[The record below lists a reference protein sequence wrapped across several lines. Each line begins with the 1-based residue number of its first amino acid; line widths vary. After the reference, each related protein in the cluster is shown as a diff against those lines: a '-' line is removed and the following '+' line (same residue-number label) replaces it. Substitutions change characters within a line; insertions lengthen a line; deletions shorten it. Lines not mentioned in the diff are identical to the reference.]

1 LPAATIWIDVE
12 DLFQYALANR
22 RPSGIQRL
30 AFEILQ
36 ALQTQH
42 GHTGLV
48 RFLRH
53 DPARNSFRDVAWPAV
68 AAAYDELSQSPPDP
82 ESLVPSGTLV
92 NPPARQFARRILYRF
107 PEATREAARDALTA
121 QRRAVR
127 AWAHLLR
134 LLLKVSARRSPPNDR
149 GDVRSEPDQRSAPFA
164 THAAPG
170 DVLLALGGFWWHPDY
185 ASLIRIHCQRYGL
198 RFAVMVYDLV
208 PLRHPE
214 WCEHGLIRLFR
225 AWFESSLPLADHV
238 FAISRA
244 TAADAEAYAR
254 EHRLTLATP
263 VLPIPIGTGFSVVP
277 KATATARRQLP
288 APGTYALIVGTIEA
302 RKNHMLAF
310 RVWQRLLQEL
320 PSEQVPALVFAGR
333 IGWLVQD
340 LMQQIANTGHLLGR
354 LIVIQSPTDA
364 ELNTLYQGCL
374 FTLCPSYFEGWGLPV
389 TESLSYGK
397 PCLIADRTSLPE
409 AGGALA
415 RSFDPDD
422 LDDAYRAIRTVVEDR
437 ADLARWQVQV
447 QRDFHPVQWSASVEA
462 LLRGLAHPLAKPED
476 GAVPAESP
484 ALSGVGHP

>member
-1 LPAATIWIDVE
+1 LPAPTIWIDVE

-30 AFEILQ
+30 AFEIWQ
-36 ALQTQH
+36 ALQAQH

-53 DPARNSFRDVAWPAV
+53 DPARNSFRDVAWAAV
-68 AAAYDELSQSPPDP
+68 AAAYDELSKAPPDP
-82 ESLVPSGTLV
+82 ESLAPSATLA
-92 NPPARQFARRILYRF
+92 NPPARQFARRVLYRF
-107 PEATREAARDALTA
+107 PVATREAARDALTA
-121 QRRAVR
+121 QRSAMR
-127 AWAHLLR
+127 AWGRLLR
-134 LLLKVSARRSPPNDR
+134 LLVKVSARRSHPIGR
-149 GDVRSEPDQRSAPFA
+149 GNLRSEREHQPLAPFA

-185 ASLIRIHCQRYGL
+185 AALIRAHRQRYGL

-225 AWFESSLPLADHV
+225 AWFEGSLPLADHV

-244 TAADAEAYAR
+244 TAADVEDYAR

-277 KATATARRQLP
+277 KATATAHRQLP

-310 RVWQRLLQEL
+310 RVWQRLLKEL
-320 PSEQVPALVFAGR
+320 PAERVPALVFAGR

-340 LMQQIANTGHLLGR
+340 LMQQIANTGHLQGR
-354 LIVIQSPTDA
+354 LVVIQSPTDA
-364 ELNTLYQGCL
+364 ELDALYQGCL

-437 ADLARWQVQV
+437 ADLARWQGQV
-447 QRDFHPVQWSASVEA
+447 QRDFHPVHWSASVEA
-462 LLRGLAHPLAKPED
+462 LLRGLAHPLASPD
-476 GAVPAESP
+476 GAVTAESP
-484 ALSGVGHP
+484 ALSGVGQP

>member
-1 LPAATIWIDVE
+1 MPAPTIWIDVE
-12 DLFQYALANR
+12 DLFQYAHANR

-30 AFEILQ
+30 AFEIWQ

-53 DPARNSFRDVAWPAV
+53 DPARNSFRDVAWSTV
-68 AAAYDELSQSPPDP
+68 AAAYDELSQSPPDQ
-82 ESLVPSGTLV
+82 ESLVPSAALA

-107 PEATREAARDALTA
+107 PVATREAARDALIA

-127 AWAHLLR
+127 AWGR
-134 LLLKVSARRSPPNDR
+134 LLPLLVKVSARTSRPIDH
-149 GDVRSEPDQRSAPFA
+149 GDVRSDPDQHSAPFA

-185 ASLIRIHCQRYGL
+185 ASLIRTHCQRYGL
-198 RFAVMVYDLV
+198 RFAVMIYDLV

-225 AWFESSLPLADHV
+225 AWFESVLPLAEHV

-244 TAADAEAYAR
+244 TAADVEAYAR
-254 EHRLTLATP
+254 EHRLTLAMP
-263 VLPIPIGTGFSVVP
+263 VLPIPIGTGFSVAP
-277 KATATARRQLP
+277 KATAAMRRQLP
-288 APGTYALIVGTIEA
+288 APGTYTLIVGTIEA

-320 PSEQVPALVFAGR
+320 PADRVPALVFAGR

-340 LMQQIANTGHLLGR
+340 LMQQIANTDHLLGR

-364 ELNTLYQGCL
+364 ELDALYQGCL

-415 RSFDPDD
+415 RCFDPDD
-422 LDDAYRAIRTVVEDR
+422 LHDAYRAIRTVVEDP
-437 ADLARWQVQV
+437 ADLAQWQMQV
-447 QRDFHPVQWSASVEA
+447 QRDFRPVQWSASVEA
-462 LLRGLAHPLAKPED
+462 LLRGLVHPLATAD
-476 GAVPAESP
+476 GSAAAESP
-484 ALSGVGHP
+484 ALSDVGHP

>member
-1 LPAATIWIDVE
+1 MPAATIWIDVE

-30 AFEILQ
+30 AFEIWQ

-53 DPARNSFRDVAWPAV
+53 DPARNSFRDVAWSAV
-68 AAAYDELSQSPPDP
+68 AAAYEELSQAPPDP
-82 ESLVPSGTLV
+82 ESLMPSATLA
-92 NPPARQFARRILYRF
+92 NPPARQFARSLLYRF
-107 PEATREAARDALTA
+107 PVATREAARDALTA
-121 QRRAVR
+121 QRRAMR
-127 AWAHLLR
+127 AWGRLLR
-134 LLLKVSARRSPPNDR
+134 LLVKLPARSSQPIDR
-149 GDVRSEPDQRSAPFA
+149 GDARSAGDQRLAPFA

-185 ASLIRIHCQRYGL
+185 ASLIRTHRQRYGL
-198 RFAVMVYDLV
+198 RFAVMIYDLV

-225 AWFESSLPLADHV
+225 AWFKSSLPLSDHV

-244 TAADAEAYAR
+244 TAADVEAYAR
-254 EHRLTLATP
+254 ENGLTLATP
-263 VLPIPIGTGFSVVP
+263 VLPIPIGTGFSAAP
-277 KATATARRQLP
+277 KVTVAARRQLP
-288 APGTYALIVGTIEA
+288 APDTYALIVGTIEA

-320 PSEQVPALVFAGR
+320 PAERVPVLVFAGR

-340 LMQQIANTGHLLGR
+340 LMQQIANTDHLAGR
-354 LIVIQSPTDA
+354 LVVIQSPTDA
-364 ELNTLYQGCL
+364 ELDALYRGCL

-415 RSFDPDD
+415 RGFDPDD
-422 LDDAYRAIRTVVEDR
+422 LHDAYRAISTVIKDR
-437 ADLARWQVQV
+437 ADLARWQIQV
-447 QRDFHPVQWSASVEA
+447 RHDFRPVKWSASVEA
-462 LLRGLAHPLAKPED
+462 LLRGIAHPLVTAD
-476 GAVPAESP
+476 GAMPAESP
-484 ALSGVGHP
+484 ALSDVVHH